1 MSLPGLGWGCR
12 QRGSA
17 NGRSVS
23 ASKLGMDQLPWE
35 DSPGVREEGS
45 VGFDFGRL
53 STGNAINKITD
64 PAALFDALPNKAGGY
79 VYLRA
84 VQKTVLD
91 AWSAVRDRRD
101 VVIKTNTGGGKTV
114 LILQCCLH
122 EKKGPALFWPRT
134 RTWRRGCVRKRSDWA
149 WPWSMIRRR

>member
-1 MSLPGLGWGCR
+1 M
-12 QRGSA
+12 
-17 NGRSVS
+17 
-23 ASKLGMDQLPWE
+23 
-35 DSPGVREEGS
+35 
-45 VGFDFGRL
+45 GFDFGRL

-134 RTWRRGCVRKRSDWA
+134 RHRSAFSVTGGDRAVSRVRDEIGGPSPDGKDLRRERGQSAGGAGICHRALTGMARSLS
-149 WPWSMIRRR
+149 PNGRVEVPV